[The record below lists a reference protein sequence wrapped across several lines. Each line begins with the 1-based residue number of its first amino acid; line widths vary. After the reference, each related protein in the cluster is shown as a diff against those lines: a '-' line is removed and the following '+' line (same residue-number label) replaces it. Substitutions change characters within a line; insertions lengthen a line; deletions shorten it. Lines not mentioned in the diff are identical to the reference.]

1 MNVYEKLV
9 DQRRLIV
16 GSAVI
21 LSILGILAAMTMPRQ
36 EDPQIPDHWGLV
48 VTPFPGADAEKVE
61 RLVVDPIEEY
71 LAEVDE
77 IKVVESTIRSG
88 VVITLIELR
97 FPLDDVD
104 HAWDEVRRSLV
115 KAKREFPESAGEP
128 ILDEKLQDHESVVL
142 AVTGAIDPLI
152 LGDTVEELKR
162 EFLSLPE
169 VSRVKLIAD
178 PGEQITIEFDDS
190 LLRRLGVDPLLLK
203 GQLSARNLT
212 IPGGTIKLGGK
223 KVIIRLNDEFES
235 TREIAATPI
244 ILPSGAGIPLGELAT
259 VRRGPDEP
267 ASAKMR
273 FNGKAAVGLGIIPR
287 KGSNIVDF
295 GIAVKTKL
303 VELRKRYPD
312 VQIGEM
318 AFQPDRVKARL
329 FDLGSSL
336 MLAILTVA
344 GVLLLFMGLRL
355 GLIVASIVPMVALTS
370 LALYNWGGGVLQQV
384 SIAAFVIALGMLVDN
399 AIVVSESVQ
408 RRIDEGKDPRQAA
421 VTVVRELALPLAAA
435 TGTTLAAFLPMLLAD
450 SVTGEFT
457 RSLPIIIMVTL
468 TVSYVFAV
476 SVTPVLSS
484 AFLKKSTESE
494 DSWFGTLGNALGRL
508 ALRRYGWILAVA
520 GLLVIVSVM
529 TARYVDRRFFP
540 VSDRNQLIVELKLPE
555 GAHLHEIDAA
565 AARVEAEL
573 AKRPDV
579 VSVAGFAGRS
589 TPQFYYNLPRLP
601 ESPHLA
607 QIVVTTTDVA
617 AVDRVLDWS
626 RSFVRRELP
635 EVEVIGRPL
644 QQGPPL
650 DAPFEVRVS
659 GWDLQDLSKGAD
671 MVMASLKT
679 IEQAVDVRHNVGL
692 GVPTIR
698 FSIDDASAARHGLS
712 RSDVALSV
720 QGRTRGLEIGK
731 FRAGED
737 PAPIL
742 IRSSEGENYSARDLQ
757 TIDVVTPGGKPVPL
771 AQVARSK
778 VEWLPAVI
786 HHRNGK
792 RVVTISA
799 QLAAAATYSQI
810 LEQLKPKI
818 ADLDLPE
825 GLHIEYGGEAESSD
839 EANEAMFAAMPI
851 GIMALVLIL
860 LLEFNS
866 FRRVSIVLVTVPLA
880 ATGVIPGLL
889 ISGEP
894 FGFQSLLG
902 VFALAGVV
910 VNNAIVLIDR
920 IEIRRSDG
928 ASLSEAIAEAVRVR
942 TRPIL
947 LTTATTVCGLL
958 PLAFSGSNLW
968 PPLAWAM
975 ISGLTASTGLTL
987 LVVPSLYRVLFGKDD
1002 HAPSATPLL
1011 LGPVVKPHDKP
1022 AAIE

>member
-1 MNVYEKLV
+1 MKIYEHLV

-16 GSAVI
+16 GAAVI
-21 LSILGILAAMTMPRQ
+21 LSILGILAAVTMPRQ

-48 VTPFPGADAEKVE
+48 VTSFPGADAEKVE

-77 IKVVESTIRSG
+77 IKVVETTIRSG
-88 VVITLIELR
+88 VAITLIELR
-97 FPLDDVD
+97 FPLEDVD
-104 HAWDEVRRSLV
+104 HAWDEVRRSLT
-115 KAKREFPESAGEP
+115 KAAREFPESAGEP
-128 ILDEKLQDHESVVL
+128 ILEEKLQDQESVVL
-142 AVTGAIDPLI
+142 AVTGAVDPLV
-152 LGDTVEELKR
+152 LGDIAEALKR

-169 VSRVKLIAD
+169 VSRVKIIAD

-212 IPGGTIKLGGK
+212 IPGGTVKLGGK

-235 TREIAATPI
+235 TREIASTPI
-244 ILPSGAGIPLGELAT
+244 VLPSGAGIPLGELAK

-273 FNGKAAVGLGIIPR
+273 FNGKIAVGLGIVPR
-287 KGSNIVDF
+287 KGLNVVDF
-295 GIAVKTKL
+295 GNAVRTRL
-303 VELRKRYPD
+303 AEIRTRYPT
-312 VQIGEM
+312 VQITEM
-318 AFQPDRVKARL
+318 TFQPDRVKTRL
-329 FDLGSSL
+329 FDLGRSL
-336 MLAILTVA
+336 MLSVLTVA
-344 GVLLLFMGLRL
+344 GVLLLFMGMRL

-370 LALYNWGGGVLQQV
+370 LAIYDWGGGVLQQI

-408 RRIDEGKDPRQAA
+408 RRIDEGANPRQAA
-421 VTVVRELALPLAAA
+421 VQVIRELSLPLAAA
-435 TGTTLAAFLPMLLAD
+435 TGTTLAAFLPMLLAK

-457 RSLPIIIMVTL
+457 RALPTIIMITL

-476 SVTPVLSS
+476 TVTPVFSS
-484 AFLKKSTESE
+484 AFLKKSTESR
-494 DSWFGTLGNALGRL
+494 DSRFTALGAALGTL
-508 ALRRYGWILAVA
+508 ALRRWEWILVVA
-520 GLLVIVSVM
+520 GLLVIASLM
-529 TARYVDRRFFP
+529 AGRFVDRRFFP
-540 VSDRNQLIVELKLPE
+540 GSDRNQFIVDLKLPE
-555 GAHLHEIDAA
+555 GAHLNEIDAA

-573 AKRPDV
+573 ARKPDV
-579 VSVAGFAGRS
+579 VSVAGFVGRS

-607 QIVVTTTDVA
+607 QIVVTTTDLP
-617 AVDRVLDWS
+617 AVERLLEWS
-626 RSFVRRELP
+626 RKFVERELP
-635 EVEVIGRPL
+635 EVEVVGRHL
-644 QQGPPL
+644 QQGPPV
-650 DAPFEVRVS
+650 DAPLEVRVS
-659 GWDLQDLSKGAD
+659 GWKLPELRKGAN
-671 MVMASLKT
+671 MVLARLRT
-679 IEQAVDVRHNVGL
+679 IEEAVDVRHNMGL

-698 FSIDDASAARHGLS
+698 FTIDDASAARHGLS

-720 QGRTRGLEIGK
+720 QGRTRGLEVGK

-737 PAPIL
+737 PVPIL
-742 IRSSEGENYSARDLQ
+742 IRSEEGENYSARDLQ
-757 TIDVVTPGGKPVPL
+757 SIDVATAGGKPVPL
-771 AQVARSK
+771 AQLAKSK

-786 HHRNGK
+786 HHRDRK
-792 RVVTISA
+792 RVVTVSA
-799 QLAAAATYSQI
+799 QLAEGATYSQI
-810 LEQLKPKI
+810 LKQLKPKI
-818 ADLDLPE
+818 DALDLPD
-825 GLHIEYGGEAESSD
+825 GMHIEYGGEAESSD
-839 EANEAMFAAMPI
+839 EANEAMFAALPI
-851 GIMALVLIL
+851 GIMVLIL
-860 LLEFNS
+860 ILLVEFNS
-866 FRRVSIVLVTVPLA
+866 FRRVSIVLVTIPLA

-920 IEIRRSDG
+920 IEIQRTLMGD
-928 ASLSEAIAEAVRVR
+928 LSKAIAEAVKVR

-958 PLAFSGSNLW
+958 PLALSSSSLW

-987 LVVPSLYRVLFGKDD
+987 LVVPSLYRVLFREGD
-1002 HAPSATPLL
+1002 HVTS
-1011 LGPVVKPHDKP
+1011 PVR
-1022 AAIE
+1022 IETT